1 MTVYYFFS
9 FSDSLETD
17 ELSTCSEEHMQ
28 AQESSN
34 TLSGSEWPSNRKL
47 YNETNQPAEK
57 TS

>member
-1 MTVYYFFS
+1 
-9 FSDSLETD
+9 
-17 ELSTCSEEHMQ
+17 MQ

-34 TLSGSEWPSNRKL
+34 TLSGPEWPSNRKL